1 MIINLHNIGII
12 NDNNIEIAPFT
23 IITGTNGSGKSAILT
38 EIEKQNKSVRR
49 FKHTGLSFF
58 KYDFKSDS
66 ADILLFEHPEN
77 DLYPDLQLKIIDI
90 LFDVMKSGKT
100 IIIETHSDHLLNR
113 FTRRY
118 VENED
123 FRNNSLLYFLKYNS
137 ILNVSNIINV
147 PIDLTIGI
155 EIEESYGFFSQYAV
169 ETECIINACL
179 ENYKLKKGTKNGL

>member
-1 MIINLHNIGII
+1 MVVNLNNIRII
-12 NDNNIEIAPFT
+12 NDNQINIAPFT
-23 IITGTNGSGKSAILT
+23 LLTGKNNSGKSSILS

-49 FKHTGLSFF
+49 FKHIGLSFF
-58 KYDFKSDS
+58 KYDFKSDP

-100 IIIETHSDHLLNR
+100 IVIETHSDHILNR

-118 VENED
+118 IENED
-123 FRNNSLLYFLKYNS
+123 FRNNSILYFLNYNS
-137 ILNVSNIINV
+137 ISNISNIVNV

-155 EIEESYGFFSQYAV
+155 EIEEPYDFFNQYAF